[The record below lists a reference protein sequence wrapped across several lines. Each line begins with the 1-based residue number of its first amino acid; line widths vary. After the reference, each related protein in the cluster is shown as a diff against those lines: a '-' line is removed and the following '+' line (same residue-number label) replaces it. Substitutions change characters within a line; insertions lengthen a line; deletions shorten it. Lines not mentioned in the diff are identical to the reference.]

1 MSRRQIRRAGALR
14 RLSEARISAAVG
26 VETRDRIDQIADA
39 LHCTAGLVIR
49 EAIADG
55 LESAARRLQSM
66 GGGDR

>member
-1 MSRRQIRRAGALR
+1 MSRRQVRRAGALR

-26 VETRDRIDQIADA
+26 VEVRDRIDQIADS

-55 LESAARRLQSM
+55 LESAARRLQAM
-66 GGGDR
+66 EGDR